1 MSAELPLERLFAA
14 GSDGQECD
22 SDGEP
27 MGVLEQFFAS
37 TEAEPVT
44 AAELDETAAESNDL
58 LQIESP
64 LLAAP
69 IVVQQKRRQGIAHQ
83 LWPAATFLCRY
94 LEQNMHVLT
103 ESGKPLCDI
112 TAIELGAGLGLT
124 GLFAAGLG
132 LGSVILTDLAD
143 VCPQLRANTAL
154 NPTIAARVT
163 AEPLQWG
170 SADVHNPAFAAC
182 DVILAADCV
191 YWEELFA
198 PLVDTLFHLTASGA
212 PVLMAH
218 VRRWKRDAKF
228 FKLCQKRLQVKKLY
242 EEVTHACDP
251 QAPDLG
257 TQRQV
262 MRIYRI
268 TRLPSAAA
276 AAAGAAAVVAPAAVA
291 AAAVLAAAAEI
302 AVTPPT

>member
-1 MSAELPLERLFAA
+1 MSAELPLEHLFAA
-14 GSDGQECD
+14 GSDGQEFD

-37 TEAEPVT
+37 TEAEP
-44 AAELDETAAESNDL
+44 ETAAGHDESAAESDDL

-94 LEQNMHVLT
+94 LEQNIHVLT

-143 VCPQLRANTAL
+143 VCPQLRANAAL
-154 NPTIAARVT
+154 NPSIAARVT
-163 AEPLQWG
+163 AQPLQWG

-228 FKLCQKRLQVKKLY
+228 FKLCQKRLHVEKLY
-242 EEVTHACDP
+242 EEVTHAFDP

-268 TRLPSAAA
+268 TRLPST
-276 AAAGAAAVVAPAAVA
+276 AAVA
-291 AAAVLAAAAEI
+291 AANVAPAAAFVVVAAAAVV
-302 AVTPPT
+302 VTPPN

>member
-1 MSAELPLERLFAA
+1 MSEMPLERLFAA

-37 TEAEPVT
+37 TEAEPG
-44 AAELDETAAESNDL
+44 APAELEETPSESDDL

-103 ESGKPLCDI
+103 ESGKQLCDI

-143 VCPQLRANTAL
+143 VCPQLRANAAL
-154 NPTIAARVT
+154 NPGIAARVT

-170 SADVHNPAFAAC
+170 SADVHSPAFAAC

-198 PLVDTLFHLTASGA
+198 PLVDTLTHLTASGA

-228 FKLCQKRLQVKKLY
+228 FKLCQKKLHVEKLY

-251 QAPDLG
+251 QAPGLG

-268 TRLPSAAA
+268 TRLTAAA
-276 AAAGAAAVVAPAAVA
+276 VGAPTAAAAAVVA
-291 AAAVLAAAAEI
+291 
-302 AVTPPT
+302 VTAPT